1 MSKTYGLIGDDG
13 EIWTVYHTLSE
24 LNGREYVELVENY
37 TWEVSDYTDPVT
49 GKNYI
54 TIDRL
59 AQAFDELCHA
69 TGMKK
74 KALAQICGKNVATFS
89 RYCSGQVPVPLLVWN
104 KVNEFK
110 ISKK

>member
-1 MSKTYGLIGDDG
+1 MKKLYGIIEDG
-13 EIWTVYHTLSE
+13 EVLTAYTTLAE
-24 LNGREYVELVENY
+24 LNGRDYVELTENY
-37 TWEVSDYTDPVT
+37 TWEGSDYTDPVT

-59 AQAFDELCHA
+59 AAAFNELCA
-69 TGMKK
+69 STGMKK

-110 ISKK
+110 INK

>member
-13 EIWTVYHTLSE
+13 EILTVYHTLAE

-37 TWEVSDYTDPVT
+37 IWEGSDYTDTAT

-59 AQAFDELCHA
+59 AAAFNELCA
-69 TGMKK
+69 STGMKK
-74 KALAQICGKNVATFS
+74 KALAQICGKDAATFS
-89 RYCSGQVPVPLLVWN
+89 RYCSRAIPVPMLVWE
-104 KVNEFK
+104 KVKGFK
-110 ISKK
+110 I

>member
-1 MSKTYGLIGDDG
+1 MKRIYGIVDEATGEVMTTATTYHIG
-13 EIWTVYHTLSE
+13 S
-24 LNGREYVELVENY
+24 VELTENY
-37 TWEVSDYTDPVT
+37 TWEESDYTDPVT

-59 AQAFDELCHA
+59 AAAFNELCA
-69 TGMKK
+69 STGMKK

-89 RYCSGQVPVPLLVWN
+89 WYCSGQVPVPLLVWN

-110 ISKK
+110 INK